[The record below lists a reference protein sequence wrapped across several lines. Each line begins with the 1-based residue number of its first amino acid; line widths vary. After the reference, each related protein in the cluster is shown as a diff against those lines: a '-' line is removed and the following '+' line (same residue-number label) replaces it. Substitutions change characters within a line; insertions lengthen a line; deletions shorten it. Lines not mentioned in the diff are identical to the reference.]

1 MTPAAAPRTTPENA
15 PTGRPGKR
23 AAIDCAARTV
33 FGREGYSR
41 ASVDAIAAEAG
52 VSKRTIYN
60 HHQDKEHLFRAVVQQ
75 SSQAVAEHQEELI
88 DRHLGDPGTDLAAA
102 LTALGHALAVPQT
115 DFESHFALVRV
126 IFAEAPYLPPHVL
139 ESWRGTGPGRVRAR
153 LAERL
158 GGLMKAGV
166 LRDRVAPETLALQ
179 FTQLVTSEVYERS
192 FHGALPLAEDETTAL
207 VESGVAA
214 FLALHGPAS

>member
-1 MTPAAAPRTTPENA
+1 MTPSAAPRTTPEIA

-60 HHQDKEHLFRAVVQQ
+60 HHQDKEHLFLAVVQQ
-75 SSQAVAEHQEELI
+75 SSQAVAAHQEEII
-88 DRHLGDPGTDLAAA
+88 DHHLGSPETDPTAA
-102 LTALGHALAVPQT
+102 LTALGRALAVPQT

-126 IFAEAPYLPPHVL
+126 IFAEAPHLPPHVI

-158 GGLMKAGV
+158 GGLVKAGV
-166 LRDRVAPETLALQ
+166 LRDGTTPETLSVH

-192 FHGALPLAEDETTAL
+192 LHGALPLPADETEAL
-207 VESGVAA
+207 IESGVAA